1 MLIYVFDIESRELA
15 KDMEY
20 YASCLQAVRQNSKS
34 AKVFCLV
41 HKMDLIPEEQREE
54 VFNQRERELLR
65 LAEPLGLEVACFKTS
80 IWDETLYRA
89 WSQMVYSLI
98 PNRDHLQ
105 SHLEKLCEVCQAD
118 ELVLFERATFL
129 VISNAVLRPH
139 LDVHRFEKVSNIIKQ
154 FKLSCS
160 KTASHFATMQVRNSR
175 YCALIEGF
183 TSTTYAMIIASDP
196 SVQPASILINI
207 EASRAHFE
215 AMIANMSNNAGNNNN
230 NNGNSAPAGG
240 AALEGSGSSS
250 PTQPAG
256 NFDGCEASVSGTIA
270 GDFR

>member
-1 MLIYVFDIESRELA
+1 M
-15 KDMEY
+15 
-20 YASCLQAVRQNSKS
+20 
-34 AKVFCLV
+34 
-41 HKMDLIPEEQREE
+41 
-54 VFNQRERELLR
+54 QRERELLR
-65 LAEPLGLEVACFKTS
+65 LAGGLEVQCFKTS

-105 SHLEKLCEVCQAD
+105 SHLEKLCEVCHAD

-139 LDVHRFEKVSNIIKQ
+139 SDVHRFEKVSNIIKQ

-160 KTASHFATMQVRNSR
+160 KTASHFATMHVRNSR
-175 YCALIEGF
+175 YNALIEGF

-196 SVQPASILINI
+196 TIQPASILINI

-215 AMIANMSNNAGNNNN
+215 SLIANMSHAANTM
-230 NNGNSAPAGG
+230 GG
-240 AALEGSGSSS
+240 TEGSGL
-250 PTQPAG
+250 
-256 NFDGCEASVSGTIA
+256 A
-270 GDFR
+270 GDGSIALS

>member
-1 MLIYVFDIESRELA
+1 MRSSYAQVLIYVFDIESQKLA

-41 HKMDLIPEEQREE
+41 HKMDLIPEEQRDE
-54 VFNQRERELLR
+54 VFVQRERELLR
-65 LAEPLGLEVACFKTS
+65 LAEPLGLDVACFKTS

-129 VISNAVLRPH
+129 VISHAVSKEH
-139 LDVHRFEKVSNIIKQ
+139 GDVHRFEKVPKTMKQ
-154 FKLSCS
+154 LTESCPYP
-160 KTASHFATMQVRNSR
+160 K
-175 YCALIEGF
+175 LIE
-183 TSTTYAMIIASDP
+183 
-196 SVQPASILINI
+196 
-207 EASRAHFE
+207 
-215 AMIANMSNNAGNNNN
+215 SNPN
-230 NNGNSAPAGG
+230 PT
-240 AALEGSGSSS
+240 LTL
-250 PTQPAG
+250 TQPQP
-256 NFDGCEASVSGTIA
+256 
-270 GDFR
+270 